1 MFNDVRKFKVAIL
14 DLYEGQPN
22 QGMRCIREIVNQFG
36 EINHLDLVLDEYEV
50 RINQQIPDLSYDVYI
65 SSGGPGSPLESE
77 GTEWEKK
84 YFDFVNDVNEYNN
97 DSANSL
103 KKHVFFICHSFQL
116 ACRSFNVAQ
125 VSKRK
130 STAFGVFPIHL
141 LKGGKAERVFYGL
154 NDPFYS
160 VDSRDFQVLHPRLD
174 SLHTMGGEV
183 LAIEKER
190 PHVPLHRAIMAIRF
204 IKYMIGTQ
212 CHPEADP
219 IGMTM
224 YLQREDKKQT
234 VIENHGEAK
243 WKSMI
248 EHLNDPD
255 KILWTYS
262 HILPNFLSIAVEQ
275 LQSVEA

>member
-1 MFNDVRKFKVAIL
+1 
-14 DLYEGQPN
+14 
-22 QGMRCIREIVNQFG
+22 
-36 EINHLDLVLDEYEV
+36 
-50 RINQQIPDLSYDVYI
+50 
-65 SSGGPGSPLESE
+65 
-77 GTEWEKK
+77 
-84 YFDFVNDVNEYNN
+84 
-97 DSANSL
+97 
-103 KKHVFFICHSFQL
+103 
-116 ACRSFNVAQ
+116 
-125 VSKRK
+125 
-130 STAFGVFPIHL
+130 VFPIHL
-141 LKGGKAERVFYGL
+141 LKWGKAERVFHGL

-160 VDSRDFQVLHPRLD
+160 VDSREYQVLHPRLD
-174 SLHTMGGEV
+174 ALHKMGGEV

-190 PHVPLHRAIMAIRF
+190 PHVPLERAIMAIRF
-204 IKYMIGTQ
+204 NKYMIGTQ

-262 HILPNFLSIAVEQ
+262 HVLPNFLSNVVEQ
-275 LQSVEA
+275 LQKVEL